1 MDKELTGNS
10 IQLKVSNFMFVYL
23 LFTWMRQTG
32 QERRSKYEQSSTLL
46 QGRQIM
52 SLPCF
57 KFRLVF
63 FQQTKLLQNH
73 ISPCWYD
80 LLVLLIVILIEKIR
94 YCKLFLVNKFHI
106 IRDIVITRSQEILV
120 GCSFSKSKTKT
131 PHN

>member
-52 SLPCF
+52 PLPCF
-57 KFRLVF
+57 KLRLVF
-63 FQQTKLLQNH
+63 FQQTKLL
-73 ISPCWYD
+73 
-80 LLVLLIVILIEKIR
+80 
-94 YCKLFLVNKFHI
+94 
-106 IRDIVITRSQEILV
+106 
-120 GCSFSKSKTKT
+120 
-131 PHN
+131 